1 MTVSGVAATSAVAL
15 LQGALVAL
23 PRGNALE
30 SLRRLRSPAWAGV
43 LPGCIVVGTFAP
55 LGAQSFALGLVVLA
69 ALATPPLAAVAVL
82 AVVRGPRAALA
93 ALAVAAA
100 VLTTLAGGWAG
111 ELSATFLTALG
122 ALTVGAALA
131 RLIPSMWVLAG
142 VVCMS
147 VVDVVFL
154 AAGVGQPAAALITQA
169 AGHVPGPL
177 LDRAQIGPISLDY
190 PDLVLAAVL
199 GGFLAGQR
207 GQRRA
212 AALVSLFAAISLVLA
227 PPNTIWPA
235 TVPAAIT
242 LILLFT
248 MARPGRA
255 EVGPAAHQ
263 PALA

>member
-15 LQGALVAL
+15 LQGGLVAL

-55 LGAQSFALGLVVLA
+55 LGAQTFAVGLVVLA

-82 AVVRGPRAALA
+82 AVIRGPRAALV
-93 ALAVAAA
+93 ALALIAAA
-100 VLTTLAGGWAG
+100 LTTLAGGWAG
-111 ELSATFLTALG
+111 ELSATFITALG

-131 RLIPSMWVLAG
+131 RLIPSRWVLAG

-147 VVDVVFL
+147 VVDVAFL

-177 LDRAQIGPISLDY
+177 LDRAQIGPVSIDY

-212 AALVSLFAAISLVLA
+212 AAIVSLFAAISLVLA
-227 PPNTIWPA
+227 PPNTLWPA

-248 MARPGRA
+248 VGRSESA
-255 EVGPAAHQ
+255 EVAAAARQ

>member
-1 MTVSGVAATSAVAL
+1 M
-15 LQGALVAL
+15 
-23 PRGNALE
+23 
-30 SLRRLRSPAWAGV
+30 
-43 LPGCIVVGTFAP
+43 IGTFAP
-55 LGAQSFALGLVVLA
+55 LGAQTFALGLVVLA

-82 AVVRGPRAALA
+82 AVVRGPRAAVATLA
-93 ALAVAAA
+93 LTAT

-131 RLIPSMWVLAG
+131 RLIPSPWVLAG
-142 VVCMS
+142 VVGMG
-147 VVDVVFL
+147 VVDVALL
-154 AAGVGQPAAALITQA
+154 AAGVGQPAAALIAQA

-227 PPNTIWPA
+227 PPNTMWPA

-248 MARPGRA
+248 MTRGRGA
-255 EVGPAAHQ
+255 EVAPAPRQ

>member
-1 MTVSGVAATSAVAL
+1 M
-15 LQGALVAL
+15 LV
-23 PRGNALE
+23 
-30 SLRRLRSPAWAGV
+30 
-43 LPGCIVVGTFAP
+43 
-55 LGAQSFALGLVVLA
+55 
-69 ALATPPLAAVAVL
+69 
-82 AVVRGPRAALA
+82 
-93 ALAVAAA
+93 
-100 VLTTLAGGWAG
+100 GGWAG
-111 ELSATFLTALG
+111 ELAATFLTALG
-122 ALTVGAALA
+122 ALTIGAALA

-147 VVDVVFL
+147 LVDVALL

-212 AALVSLFAAISLVLA
+212 AAVVTLFAAVSLVLA
-227 PPNTIWPA
+227 PPNTVWPA

-248 MARPGRA
+248 MVRPGRA
-255 EVGPAAHQ
+255 EVAPAAHQ